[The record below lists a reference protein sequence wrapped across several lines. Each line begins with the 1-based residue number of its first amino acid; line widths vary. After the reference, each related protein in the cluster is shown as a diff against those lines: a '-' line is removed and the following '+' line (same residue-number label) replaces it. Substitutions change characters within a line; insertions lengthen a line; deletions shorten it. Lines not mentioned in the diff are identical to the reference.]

1 MVPAIIWQDSH
12 AVENAVPLRKE
23 YELVEMGSVRISGL
37 VGSCASVSA
46 GAGNIPRI
54 CALLTV
60 EKLAELAL
68 GWTGEGTCPYV
79 SIADL

>member
-1 MVPAIIWQDSH
+1 MHVQ
-12 AVENAVPLRKE
+12 NAVPLRNE
-23 YELVEMGSVRISGL
+23 CELVEMGSVRISGL
-37 VGSCASVSA
+37 VGSCASV
-46 GAGNIPRI
+46 NIPRI

-68 GWTGEGTCPYV
+68 GWTGEGACPYV